1 MNILVV
7 VASRHG
13 STHEIAE
20 AIAQELRAPGHTVEV
35 RNAADAGAPETYDAV
50 IIGSAVYMGHWLSE
64 AAHFVD
70 RNRARLAAV
79 PVWLFSSGPVGRDDP
94 HPPGEPTDLDK
105 LMAATQARGHRTF
118 VGKLDKSN
126 LGLGERLV
134 VKMVGVQEG
143 DFRDWEAI
151 RDWAREIVIA
161 LQDAVTLGV

>member
-1 MNILVV
+1 M
-7 VASRHG
+7 
-13 STHEIAE
+13 
-20 AIAQELRAPGHTVEV
+20 
-35 RNAADAGAPETYDAV
+35 
-50 IIGSAVYMGHWLSE
+50 
-64 AAHFVD
+64 
-70 RNRARLAAV
+70 
-79 PVWLFSSGPVGRDDP
+79 
-94 HPPGEPTDLDK
+94 
-105 LMAATQARGHRTF
+105 MAATQARGHRTF